1 MFGWKP
7 VKLGSGD
14 GLRDIEP
21 GTSYQIC
28 NTCECNSCELMYCDI
43 RFHNDDLKRYYW
55 DYQTEEFF
63 KQREMFEASFI
74 TRRKSF
80 KPGSGIISGLF
91 NSMNLVEEFITNNG
105 DYQADSGTILDYGG
119 SLGAGSPFS
128 KSKAKKFVYD
138 LDPRVKNKSNFIQK
152 KKFNEHPIDLVVLRN
167 VLEHT
172 PYPRKIIRDIT
183 ASCKSGTL
191 VYIEVPLER
200 VMMQHGAG
208 TRNLE
213 KKIWHEHINFF
224 TSKSIE
230 KMAKANGLNF
240 VSVKEVKMF
249 SDDASDNDNNR
260 THLMCLLRT

>member
-1 MFGWKP
+1 M
-7 VKLGSGD
+7 KLVPGD
-14 GLRDIEP
+14 GFRDIEL

-28 NTCECNSCELMYCDI
+28 NTCECNSCELMYCDV
-43 RFHNDDLKRYYW
+43 RFNNDDLKRYYR

-63 KQREMFEASFI
+63 KQREFFEASFI

-91 NSMNLVEEFITNNG
+91 NSMNLVEEFISDNG
-105 DYQADSGTILDYGG
+105 NYQADAGTILDYGG
-119 SLGAGSPFS
+119 SLGSGFPFS
-128 KSKAKKFVYD
+128 SSKATKFVYD
-138 LDPRVKNKSNFIQK
+138 FDPRVKNKPNFIQK
-152 KKFNEHPIDLVVLRN
+152 KDFSKYPIDLVVLRH

-172 PYPRKIIRDIT
+172 PYPRKIIREIT

-191 VYIEVPLER
+191 VYIEVPLEH
-200 VMMQHGAG
+200 VMTKHEAG
-208 TRNLE
+208 TRYLE

-224 TSKSIE
+224 NDKSVN
-230 KMAKANGLNF
+230 KMAAASGLNF
-240 VSVKEVKMF
+240 VSMKEIKIC